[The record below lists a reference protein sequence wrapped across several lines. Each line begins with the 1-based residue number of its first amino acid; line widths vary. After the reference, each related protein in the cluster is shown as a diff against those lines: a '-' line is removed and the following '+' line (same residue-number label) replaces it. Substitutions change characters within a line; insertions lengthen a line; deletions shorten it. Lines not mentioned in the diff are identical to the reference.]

1 VDRVALHGEPHIFG
15 WSQSGAAAFA
25 NAEGL
30 VVVSDLGPTELTAR
44 YLIGSDGKPDGRI
57 AEFLRIIHVRVP

>member
-1 VDRVALHGEPHIFG
+1 
-15 WSQSGAAAFA
+15 
-25 NAEGL
+25 